1 MLTKTKKQE
10 IVKDLEDKFKK
21 QKIAVFSDFRG
32 VGVSKL
38 TALRR
43 EMKKAGAEFK
53 VAKKTFLRIA
63 LKAVGI
69 DYNPKGLE
77 GEIGVIFGY
86 EDQIAPIKSAAKFGK
101 ENKTFKIL
109 KGILDGKFIEGKE
122 VLMLAKLPSREQL
135 LAKLVWVLNSP
146 IQGFHNVLKVNL
158 KNLVVVLNKISA
170 KSELASGGKDK
181 K

>member
-1 MLTKTKKQE
+1 MPLTRGRKTK
-10 IVKDLEDKFKK
+10 IVEELTEMFKK

-53 VAKKTFLRIA
+53 VAKKTFLRLA

-69 DYNPKGLE
+69 DYDPKTLE

-86 EDQIAPIKSAAKFGK
+86 EDQIAPVKTAAKFGK

-109 KGILDGKFIEGKE
+109 KGILDGKFLEGKE
-122 VLMLAKLPSREQL
+122 VLLLAKLPSREQL

-146 IQGFHNVLKVNL
+146 LQGFHNVLSGNL
-158 KNLVVVLNKISA
+158 RNLVVVLNKIR
-170 KSELASGGKDK
+170 EK

>member
-1 MLTKTKKQE
+1 MPLTREKKSK
-10 IVKDLEDKFKK
+10 IVEELTEMFKK

-38 TALRR
+38 TLLRR
-43 EMKKAGAEFK
+43 EMKKAGAEFR

-63 LKAVGI
+63 LKAVEI
-69 DYNPKGLE
+69 DYDPKTLE

-86 EDQIAPIKSAAKFGK
+86 EDQITPVKSAVKFGK

-109 KGILDGKFIEGKE
+109 KGILDGKFLEGKE
-122 VLMLAKLPSREQL
+122 ILMLAKLPSREQL

-146 IQGFHNVLKVNL
+146 IQGFHNVLQGNL
-158 KNLVVVLNKISA
+158 RNLVVVLNKIR
-170 KSELASGGKDK
+170 DK

>member
-1 MLTKTKKQE
+1 MPLTREKKTK
-10 IVKDLEDKFKK
+10 IVEELTEMFKK

-69 DYNPKGLE
+69 DYDPKGLE

-86 EDQIAPIKSAAKFGK
+86 EDQIAPVKSAVKFGK
-101 ENKTFKIL
+101 ENKTFKLL

-146 IQGFHNVLKVNL
+146 IQGFHNVLQGNL
-158 KNLVVVLNKISA
+158 RSLLIVLNKIQ
-170 KSELASGGKDK
+170 DK
-181 K
+181 KK

>member
-1 MLTKTKKQE
+1 MPLTREKKSK
-10 IVKDLEDKFKK
+10 IVEELTEMFKK

-43 EMKKAGAEFK
+43 EMKKTGAEFR

-63 LKAVGI
+63 LKVIGI
-69 DYNPKGLE
+69 DYDPKELE
-77 GEIGVIFGY
+77 GEIGVILGY
-86 EDQIAPIKSAAKFGK
+86 EDQIAPVKSAVKFGK

-109 KGILDGKFIEGKE
+109 KGILDGKFLEGKD
-122 VLMLAKLPSREQL
+122 VLALAKLPSREQL
-135 LAKLVWVLNSP
+135 LAKLVWTLNSP
-146 IQGFHNVLKVNL
+146 IQGFHNVLNANL
-158 KNLVVVLNKISA
+158 KNLVVVLNKINN
-170 KSELASGGKDK
+170 LK

>member
-1 MLTKTKKQE
+1 MPLTKEKKSK
-10 IVKDLEDKFKK
+10 IVEELAERFKK
-21 QKIAVFSDFRG
+21 QKIALFSDFRG

-43 EMKKAGAEFK
+43 EMKKAGAEFR
-53 VAKKTFLRIA
+53 VSKKTFLRIA

-69 DYNPKGLE
+69 DYDPKILE

-86 EDQIAPIKSAAKFGK
+86 EDQISPVKTAAKFSK

-109 KGILDGKFIEGKE
+109 KGILDGKFFEGKE
-122 VLMLAKLPSREQL
+122 VLLLAKLPSRDQL

-146 IQGFHNVLKVNL
+146 IQGFHNVLQGNL
-158 KNLVVVLNKISA
+158 KNLVVVLNKI
-170 KSELASGGKDK
+170 KDK

>member
-1 MLTKTKKQE
+1 MPLTREKKTK
-10 IVKDLEDKFKK
+10 IVEELTEMFKK

-69 DYNPKGLE
+69 DYDPKGLE

-86 EDQIAPIKSAAKFGK
+86 EDQIAPVKSAVKFGK
-101 ENKTFKIL
+101 ENKTFKLL

-146 IQGFHNVLKVNL
+146 IQGFHNVLQGNL
-158 KNLVVVLNKISA
+158 KNLVVVLNKI
-170 KSELASGGKDK
+170 KDK
-181 K
+181 KN